1 MKSKLKILMVY
12 SEVTPFSKTGGLGD
26 VAGGLPKA
34 LKGMEHDVRIIT
46 PQYQSVNERKYVLR
60 DVIRLQNI
68 HVSFGSQQHM
78 IHVKSAFLPDS
89 KVQVYFIDHKPSFFR
104 KGLYVD
110 PKTGKDYPDNWFR
123 FALFSK
129 GALETLVRLH
139 WQPDIIHC
147 NDWQTALIPFFL
159 KTEYKENSFF
169 THLHTLLT
177 VHNFAFQGNFNVQC
191 ADSLGID
198 LSSIPEPLR
207 PVVDSQISFLKAGL
221 LYADVINTVS
231 EQHAKDAQSS
241 PESGFGFEM
250 LLSKRKRDFFGI
262 VNGIDNRIWNPESD
276 SFIPVQYSMHSLEGK
291 KANKKA
297 LLERFGLPLNP
308 EVPVIAMVSRLT
320 EQKGIDLVCSAFDEI
335 LSLGFYFVLLGQGE
349 EQYHRFFTE
358 KKKAYS
364 KKFGVSFEFN
374 EALAHLMIAGADMY
388 LMPSRFEPCGLTHLY
403 SQKYGTVPI
412 VTATGGLVDTVEPF
426 STSTGKGTGFFI
438 SSFTVKSL
446 IQTLKQALKSY
457 SDPKI
462 WVRIQKN
469 GMKKDFSW
477 EIAAK
482 KYVQLY
488 HRCMGK
494 R

>member
-12 SEVTPFSKTGGLGD
+12 SEVAPFSKTGGLGD

-34 LKGMEHDVRIIT
+34 LKSMEHDVRIIT
-46 PQYQSVNERKYVLR
+46 PQYQSINERKYVLR

-68 HVSFGSQQHM
+68 PVSLGSQQQM

-104 KGLYVD
+104 KGFYVD
-110 PKTGKDYPDNWFR
+110 PKTGKDHSDNWFR

-159 KTEYKENSFF
+159 KTELKENPFF
-169 THLHTLLT
+169 THIRTVLT
-177 VHNFAFQGNFNVQC
+177 VHNFSFQGNFDAQC
-191 ADSLGID
+191 ASSLGID
-198 LSSIPEPLR
+198 LSSIPEALR
-207 PVVDSQISFLKAGL
+207 PVVDGQISFLKAGL

-241 PESGFGFEM
+241 HDSGFGFET

-262 VNGIDNRIWNPESD
+262 VNGIDDRIWNPESD
-276 SFIPVQYSMHSLEGK
+276 PFIPVHYSMHSLEGK

-297 LLERFGLPLNP
+297 LLERFGLSFHP
-308 EVPVIAMVSRLT
+308 EIPVIAMVSRLT
-320 EQKGIDLVCSAFDEI
+320 DQKGIDLICSAFEEI
-335 LSLGFYFVLLGQGE
+335 LSLGVHFVLLGQGE
-349 EQYHRFFTE
+349 EKYHRFFAE
-358 KKKAYS
+358 KKKAHS
-364 KKFGVSFEFN
+364 KTFGVSFEFN

-388 LMPSRFEPCGLTHLY
+388 LMPSRFEPCGLTQLY

-412 VTATGGLVDTVEPF
+412 VSPTGGLVDTVEPF
-426 STSTGKGTGFFI
+426 RISTGKGTGFFL
-438 SSFTVKSL
+438 SSLTVKSL
-446 IQTLKQALKSY
+446 IQTLKQALKMY
-457 SDPKI
+457 SNPQI

-477 EIAAK
+477 ESAAK